1 MVGREVVGRELSDWK
16 RSDEGSLSLTS
27 GFLQPGF
34 ALAHA
39 SPFRG
44 FSMSLPCVSPRG
56 SDRLSRKSRRHSG
69 RGWAGWLWLWVVL
82 CPALVWGADGQSDK
96 EKSLLAVLRSDAPA
110 AEKAITCKQLAVHGS
125 ADCVPDLAPLLA
137 NPQLA
142 SWARI
147 ALEAIPGPEASAA
160 LREAAAKLDGGL
172 LVGVVNSLGV
182 RRDVGAVELLTQT
195 LSHADAEVASAAAVA
210 LGRIPN
216 AGATQALTA
225 ALEKA
230 AGGVRNAVAEGCIL
244 AAERLA
250 ASDRPAAL
258 ALYTQVR
265 KADVPAQRQL
275 EATRGAILTAPAGEG
290 LALLRE
296 QLHSPEKSNHRLGLT
311 VVREFPGDTIDAALL
326 DDVAKLPAE
335 RAGLLVEALADRRDT
350 VRLPG
355 LLSLANTGAKPVKL
369 AAIRAVGRVGNDT
382 CLTSLLGVVATE
394 TDPEL
399 RQAAEAALA
408 ELPGDGV
415 NAAVVAQ
422 LAKGDEVLK
431 PVLLGVI
438 ARRRI
443 PAVDEVLKSL
453 KGAKPAVRQ
462 AGLAAL
468 GATVELDRLPV
479 LIDEVV
485 QTKGGDESA
494 VTALKTAS
502 VRMPD
507 REGCAGLLA
516 GALPKA
522 SPEAKGTL
530 IETLAAVGGT
540 KALGTLAG
548 AARGSDPLLQDL
560 STRHLG
566 EWMTA
571 DAAPVLLDLT
581 KSAPGEKFQV
591 RALRGY
597 IRIARQFVLPEPER
611 LQMCEQ
617 ALAAAKQPAE
627 QKMVLDVLKRYP
639 SLGGLKLALATG
651 RGAGEKNAALRDE
664 AQSAALAI
672 TAKLGAQ
679 APEAKKLLEQ
689 LDLAKVKLEILKA
702 TYGAGGNVRDV
713 TEIVRKSAGGLP
725 LITLPQENYN
735 AAFGGDPAPGVMK
748 QLKVQ
753 YKLNDKAGEASF
765 AENALIILPTPK

>member
-1 MVGREVVGRELSDWK
+1 
-16 RSDEGSLSLTS
+16 
-27 GFLQPGF
+27 
-34 ALAHA
+34 
-39 SPFRG
+39 
-44 FSMSLPCVSPRG
+44 MSLLRST
-56 SDRLSRKSRRHSG
+56 L
-69 RGWAGWLWLWVVL
+69 L
-82 CPALVWGADGQSDK
+82 CRPTGLLAATLMLLALVVPPPVVAADGQTEK
-96 EKSLLAVLRSDAPA
+96 EKSLLAVLRSDAAP
-110 AEKAITCKQLAVHGS
+110 AEKAITCKHLAVYGS
-125 ADCVPDLAPLLA
+125 PDCVPDVAKLLTDA
-137 NPQLA
+137 QLA

-160 LREAAAKLDGGL
+160 LRDAAPRLEGQL
-172 LVGVVNSLGV
+172 LVGVLNSLGV
-182 RRDVGAVELLTQT
+182 RRDAGAVELLTKH
-195 LSHADAEVASAAAVA
+195 LSHADAQVASAAAVA
-210 LGRIPN
+210 LGHIPN
-216 AGATQALTA
+216 ANASA
-225 ALEKA
+225 ALA
-230 AGGVRNAVAEGCIL
+230 AALGTTTGEVRNAVAEGCIL
-244 AAERLA
+244 TAERLA
-250 ASDRPAAL
+250 KSDRAAAL
-258 ALYTQVR
+258 AMYTNVR
-265 KADVPAQRQL
+265 QADVPAQRKL
-275 EATRGAILTAPAGEG
+275 EATRGAILSAPAEVG

-296 QLHSPEKSNHRLGLT
+296 QLHSPDKANQRLALT
-311 VVREFPGDTIDAALL
+311 VLRESAGDTVDAALL
-326 DDVAKLPAE
+326 DDVAKLPAD
-335 RAGLLVEALADRRDT
+335 RAALLVNALADRRET

-355 LLSLANTGAKPVKL
+355 LLGLMNSGAKPVQL

-382 CLTSLLGVVATE
+382 CLTALLGVVATQ
-394 TDPEL
+394 TDADL
-399 RQAAEAALA
+399 RQAAEGALA
-408 ELPGDGV
+408 ELPGEGV
-415 NAAVVAQ
+415 NAAVVSQ
-422 LAKGDEVLK
+422 LSKGDETLK

-468 GATVELDRLPV
+468 GATVELDRFPV

-485 QTKGGDESA
+485 KAPATDEAA
-494 VTALKTAS
+494 VTALKTAA

-516 GALPKA
+516 AALTKA
-522 SPEAKGTL
+522 PAEAKGTL

-540 KALGTLAG
+540 KALNTLAG
-548 AARGSDPLLQDL
+548 AARGTDPQLQDL

-639 SLGGLKLALATG
+639 SLGGLKLAIATG
-651 RGAGEKNAALRDE
+651 KGAGAKNAGLRDD
-664 AQSAALAI
+664 AQAAALAI
-672 TAKLGAQ
+672 TAKLGTQ

-689 LDLAKVKLEILKA
+689 LDLGKVKLEIVKA
-702 TYGAGGNVRDV
+702 TYGAGNNVKDV
-713 TEIVRKSAGGLP
+713 TAQVQKAAGGLP
-725 LITLPQENYN
+725 LVTLPNENYN
-735 AAFGGDPAPGVMK
+735 AAFGGDPAPGTTK

-753 YKLNDKAGEASF
+753 YKLNDKAGEATF
-765 AENALIILPTPK
+765 AENALIVLPVPK